1 MGFSI
6 GVNTLKEE
14 ISAEEVFAISGILTK
29 IKFHE
34 KFHGSI
40 RRANID
46 IIDSIK
52 DFN

>member
-1 MGFSI
+1 MGFSV

-34 KFHGSI
+34 KFHGSFE
-40 RRANID
+40 RFAFL
-46 IIDSIK
+46 IK
-52 DFN
+52 ITLKA